1 MSEISRHA
9 NLFIDPG
16 KDHGAQAKPVA
27 ALCRGPIER
36 DKATL

>member
-16 KDHGAQAKPVA
+16 KDHGAPGKPVA

-36 DKATL
+36 DEATP